1 MISVQLIHP
10 IKDPTGG
17 TVSKLKTSELLDI
30 EIQER
35 GVVLRFKR
43 EPETERLEP
52 WSNVLE
58 VVRLRAPAKGQ

>member
-58 VVRLRAPAKGQ
+58 VVRLRGKGK